1 MEPSSYQKAIYE
13 FVANGKGN
21 GIVEAVA
28 GSGKTT
34 TIVQSLDLLDQHK
47 RILFLAFNKHIATE
61 LSDRVPFGCEA
72 RTMHSLG
79 LEILRKYRKVQIKQ
93 YKIDNILKYQVF
105 HCDTDKEAW
114 NKCVPYLRTVSKL
127 ISLMKSLSYGHVG
140 DINILADKYDIE
152 LHGEF
157 DDQIVIDTWN
167 NMLHDSKMINF
178 DDMIWLPVYEN
189 LDFPKYDYVFVDE
202 AQDLS
207 PIQVDF
213 VSRLLSPSSRLLA
226 VGDTHQAI
234 YGFRG
239 ADTEAMNRIR
249 QRFNATEL
257 PLSLCYRC
265 AKSIVREAKTIVPQ
279 IEEHESQVEGKIQQI
294 KKQEFREILKPGDYV
309 LCRVTADLVTECMHQ
324 IRNRKKAVVKGRDI
338 GESLVSMIK
347 NLKAVDWEDFLEKL
361 ETWKDNSLANCK
373 DETKAVLIEDKYQ
386 TIRVLAEDL
395 NSVQLLIDR
404 IQHIFTEELDGII
417 FSTIHK
423 SKGLEAKNIF
433 ILRGDLLP
441 HPRCKRDWQIE
452 QEKNVKY
459 VAITRAQETLTWVSE

>member
-1 MEPSSYQKAIYE
+1 
-13 FVANGKGN
+13 
-21 GIVEAVA
+21 
-28 GSGKTT
+28 
-34 TIVQSLDLLDQHK
+34 
-47 RILFLAFNKHIATE
+47 
-61 LSDRVPFGCEA
+61 
-72 RTMHSLG
+72 
-79 LEILRKYRKVQIKQ
+79 
-93 YKIDNILKYQVF
+93 
-105 HCDTDKEAW
+105 
-114 NKCVPYLRTVSKL
+114 
-127 ISLMKSLSYGHVG
+127 
-140 DINILADKYDIE
+140 
-152 LHGEF
+152 
-157 DDQIVIDTWN
+157 
-167 NMLHDSKMINF
+167 
-178 DDMIWLPVYEN
+178 
-189 LDFPKYDYVFVDE
+189 
-202 AQDLS
+202 
-207 PIQVDF
+207 
-213 VSRLLSPSSRLLA
+213 SSRLLA

-423 SKGLEAKNIF
+423 SKGLEAKNI
-433 ILRGDLLP
+433 
-441 HPRCKRDWQIE
+441 
-452 QEKNVKY
+452 
-459 VAITRAQETLTWVSE
+459 